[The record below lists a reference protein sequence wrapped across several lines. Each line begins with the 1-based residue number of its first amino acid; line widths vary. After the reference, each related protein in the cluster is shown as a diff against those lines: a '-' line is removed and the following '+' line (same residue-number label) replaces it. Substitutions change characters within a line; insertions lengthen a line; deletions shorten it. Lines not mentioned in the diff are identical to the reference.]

1 MKLYYSLL
9 LALLLLTTSSCGFHL
24 RGSQGYSVSGL
35 ETISLT
41 DNSAPGVGAEVRS
54 LLEASGT
61 RIAPAGE
68 TGVYSLVVSEQ
79 YVNKAILSVSAITGK
94 IEEYQLT
101 LSVKMTLTDAD
112 QNELL
117 SGQLIRITR
126 DYAFDDEAVLGSVSE
141 QRVLEQE
148 MSRQAASQIVRRL
161 AALTR
166 PDAP

>member
-9 LALLLLTTSSCGFHL
+9 LSLLLLTSSCGFHL
-24 RGSQGYSVSGL
+24 RGSQDSGMSA
-35 ETISLT
+35 ISAIKLN
-41 DNSAPGVGAEVRS
+41 DNGAPGIGAEVRS
-54 LLEASGT
+54 LLESSGT
-61 RIAPAGE
+61 RITAPDE
-68 TGVYSLVVSEQ
+68 TAPYSLVLTEQ
-79 YVNKAILSVSAITGK
+79 YLNKAILSVSAITGK

-101 LSVKMTLTDAD
+101 LTVKMTVADKD

-126 DYAFDDEAVLGSVSE
+126 DYAFDDEAVLGSATE

-148 MSRQAASQIVRRL
+148 MSRQAASQILRRL

-166 PDAP
+166 N